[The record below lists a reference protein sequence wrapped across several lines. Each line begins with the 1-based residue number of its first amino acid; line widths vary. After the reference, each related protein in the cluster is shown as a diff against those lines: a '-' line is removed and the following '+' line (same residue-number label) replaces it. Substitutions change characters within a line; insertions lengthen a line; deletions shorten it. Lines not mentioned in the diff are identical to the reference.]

1 MKLDVRLK
9 KRRSCIVLKDAIA
22 KKLVVQQLGRLYGSV
37 KVNKQNMYN
46 LNLWVKGIT
55 KMHDNKDR
63 TVAFTL

>member
-22 KKLVVQQLGRLYGSV
+22 KKLVVHQLGRLYGSV

-46 LNLWVKGIT
+46 LNLWVEGIT
-55 KMHDNKDR
+55 KMRDNKDR